1 MNITVDIRK
10 TLAALACA
18 ALGFSALD
26 LRAETAWTT
35 SSCAPSDWAAL
46 VDNLLAGE
54 TGTISGAI
62 ATGYST
68 NDPDLL
74 TDASVPTAG
83 GKDWIVGFQNNA
95 SISWTFAAPKT
106 LERVRISCGYLAGAT
121 YSGFT
126 VQGKSRRLRRPTS
139 CRWSLPM
146 EAEPRWLRA
155 SAPCG

>member
-1 MNITVDIRK
+1 MDIAKDIRK
-10 TLAALACA
+10 TLAAPICA
-18 ALGFSALD
+18 AIGLFALN
-26 LRAETAWTT
+26 LSAETAWTT

-46 VDNLLAGE
+46 ADNLLAGQ
-54 TGTISGAI
+54 TGTISGSI

-74 TDASVPTAG
+74 TDASVPTTG
-83 GKDWIVGFQNNA
+83 GKDWIVGFQNTA

-126 VQGKSRRLRRPTS
+126 VSAVEIKAFG
-139 CRWSLPM
+139 
-146 EAEPRWLRA
+146 A
-155 SAPCG
+155 STWTALNTAAGRC